1 MIHARPRK
9 RTILPSCCPTSS
21 CSWFFRLPQ
30 QRARWASSTGG
41 VDPELVSL
49 LRDGGRSSR
58 GRSLGFSV
66 VAALKAFAFS
76 LPSGEQ
82 IHSLAVKSGLHRCN
96 VFVRNGLINMYG
108 KCGAP
113 DAAESI
119 FWSGSPLDAASW
131 NTMIVMY
138 VKLGRLESARR
149 LFDEMPDR
157 DCVSFTTMIMGL
169 AQRDEPAEALRVFQ
183 EMLSADVKPNE
194 VTLSSVISAFSHLH
208 SIVTGRAVHGLA
220 IKSGL
225 DDFLLVSTNLV
236 HFYALSSSIE
246 ESETVFSSMS
256 ERNIVTWN
264 TMLNGYAK
272 AGLTDAAR
280 DLFERIPTKDLV
292 SWATMVDGYL
302 RADRLQEALLMYCEM
317 TKTVVVDG
325 RPNEVMIVDL
335 VSSCARLSAF
345 NEGRQFHAVILKGG
359 LDSYAFVQATL
370 VHFYAEC
377 GYIELASSQ
386 FWSGD
391 MENVSSWNAL
401 IGGLIRNN
409 MLEAARS
416 LFDEMPA
423 RDVVSWSTMIAGYS
437 KKGSP
442 SSALGLFHGMQAQG
456 IQPNEI
462 TLLSVLSAISASG
475 TLEQGRWVHDYTRH
489 HSIWLTDNLCAA
501 LIDMY
506 SKCGSIGEALLLF
519 NQTRDSSANV
529 SPWNAAICG
538 SAMHGHAEVS
548 LRIFSELEKTKIRPN
563 SITFIGI
570 LSACC
575 HKGLVSEG
583 KHYFERMK
591 NTYKIE
597 PTIKHYG
604 CMVDLLGRAG
614 LLEEALQLVVA
625 MPMEPDVVIWGT
637 MLAASRTHGNVEI
650 GEEAVRG
657 LASLEPNHGASKVL
671 LSNIYADAGRW
682 EDVVLVRRAMQA
694 RGLKKLPGC
703 SGVV

>member
-1 MIHARPRK
+1 
-9 RTILPSCCPTSS
+9 
-21 CSWFFRLPQ
+21 
-30 QRARWASSTGG
+30 
-41 VDPELVSL
+41 
-49 LRDGGRSSR
+49 
-58 GRSLGFSV
+58 
-66 VAALKAFAFS
+66 
-76 LPSGEQ
+76 
-82 IHSLAVKSGLHRCN
+82 
-96 VFVRNGLINMYG
+96 MYG
-108 KCGAP
+108 KCRAP

-119 FWSGSPLDAASW
+119 FRSGSPLDAASW

-169 AQRDEPAEALRVFQ
+169 GQRDEPAQALRVFQ
-183 EMLSADVKPNE
+183 EMLSADIRPNE
-194 VTLSSVISAFSHLH
+194 VTLSSVTSACSHLH

-225 DDFLLVSTNLV
+225 EDFLLVSTNLV
-236 HFYALSSSIE
+236 HFYALSSSIK
-246 ESETVFSSMS
+246 ESETVFTSMP

-272 AGLTDAAR
+272 A
-280 DLFERIPTKDLV
+280 
-292 SWATMVDGYL
+292 
-302 RADRLQEALLMYCEM
+302 EALLMYREM
-317 TKTVVVDG
+317 AKTVVVDG

-335 VSSCARLSAF
+335 ISSCARLSAF
-345 NEGRQFHAVILKGG
+345 NEGRQFHAVILKSG
-359 LDSYAFVQATL
+359 LDSYAFVQATI

-391 MENVSSWNAL
+391 MGNVSSWNAL
-401 IGGLIRNN
+401 IGGFIHNN
-409 MLEAARS
+409 MLETARS
-416 LFDEMPA
+416 LFDEMPD

-442 SSALGLFHGMQAQG
+442 SAALDLFHGMQAQG

-475 TLEQGRWVHDYTRH
+475 TLEQGRRVHNYIRH
-489 HSIWLTDNLCAA
+489 HSIWLTDNLRAA

-519 NQTRDSSANV
+519 NQTRDSAANI
-529 SPWNAAICG
+529 SPWNAVICG
-538 SAMHGHAEVS
+538 LAMHGHAEMS
-548 LRIFSELEKTKIRPN
+548 LRIFSELENTKIKPN
-563 SITFIGI
+563 SITFIGV

-575 HKGLVSEG
+575 HKGLVAEG
-583 KHYFERMK
+583 KHYFEQMK
-591 NTYKIE
+591 NAYKIE

-614 LLEEALQLVVA
+614 LLEEAHQLVVA

-650 GEEAVRG
+650 GEKAVRG
-657 LASLEPNHGASKVL
+657 LTSLEPNHGASKVL

-682 EDVVLVRRAMQA
+682 EDVLLVRQAMQA